1 MALART
7 KFEGLALLLKFFL
20 TGMSVCQSIF
30 HGHADLLHISLPLF
44 NFVTRG
50 VFTNHC
56 NHLACPSGG
65 ISPLTSL
72 QGMVDR
78 GEAVASTLAGIGYQ
92 DSRLANAD
100 SLAHGAKVTMSVIA
114 GSDNLRRELGK
125 FFYIL
130 TGLFGHACPYVR
142 ELKGVV
148 EWVVSNRDAFEW
160 AISNSHQ
167 ATDLLDDISRLIL
180 EYLNACVQ
188 ASCNGSLK
196 LPGSLTSPF

>member
-1 MALART
+1 M
-7 KFEGLALLLKFFL
+7 
-20 TGMSVCQSIF
+20 
-30 HGHADLLHISLPLF
+30 
-44 NFVTRG
+44 
-50 VFTNHC
+50 
-56 NHLACPSGG
+56 
-65 ISPLTSL
+65 TSL

-100 SLAHGAKVTMSVIA
+100 SLARGTKVTLSVIS

-167 ATDLLDDISRLIL
+167 ATDLLDDISRLLL